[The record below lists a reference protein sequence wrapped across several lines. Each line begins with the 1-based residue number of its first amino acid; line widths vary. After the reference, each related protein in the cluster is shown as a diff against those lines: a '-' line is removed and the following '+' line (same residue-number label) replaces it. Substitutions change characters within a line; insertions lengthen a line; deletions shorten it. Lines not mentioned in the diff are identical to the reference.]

1 MNAGGTWGT
10 DSQADPE
17 AGAYHRQL
25 ILTPAS
31 TIAPKRAKWL
41 WAGRIAL
48 GTLALLAGR
57 EGIGKSTIT
66 YWIAARITKG
76 ELPGECWGKPRSVIV
91 SATEDSW
98 AHTIV
103 PRLIAAGADL
113 ELVFRIEATT
123 ITAGRGE
130 LLLPSDIDRLQVAA
144 MQLSTALLIL
154 DPLVARL
161 GELDTHKDAEVRKAL
176 EPLTRVA
183 EIEQFSIIG
192 LMHHNK
198 GGGGDP
204 LQLVMGSKAFTA
216 VARSV
221 HTVVPDPDD
230 DDKELCW
237 FGTAKNNL
245 GPVNTLPLLSYR
257 TETYLLPL
265 DDDPEPCVTSRVKWG
280 EESMRSMYDLMT
292 EATQTE
298 GPILQW
304 KEIADWILDHLEAEG
319 GSADRPDII
328 AAANKLKYAQRTVE
342 YALTKLTKAGKVTSK
357 RGFQQA
363 AHYTLATPSS
373 SDVTNP

>member
-1 MNAGGTWGT
+1 MTAGGTWGT

-17 AGAYHRQL
+17 AGSYHRQL

-41 WAGRIAL
+41 WAGRVAL

-176 EPLTRVA
+176 EPLTRIA

-221 HTVVPDPDD
+221 HTVVQDPDD
-230 DDKELCW
+230 EDGERCW
-237 FGTAKNNL
+237 FGTPKNNL
-245 GPVNTLPLLSYR
+245 GPTSTLPLLSYT
-257 TETYLLPL
+257 TETYTIPL
-265 DDDPEPCVTSRVKWG
+265 DDDPEPAVTSRVKWG
-280 EESMRSMYDLMT
+280 EESMRSMYDLMNDVST
-292 EATQTE
+292 SD
-298 GPILQW
+298 GPAFMW
-304 KEIADWILDHLEAEG
+304 REVADWIADYLESQG
-319 GSADRPDII
+319 GSATRQDIL
-328 AAANKLKYAQRTVE
+328 AEANKQKFSPTTVDRALKKLENDKKIKRESSGFPRTVHFI
-342 YALTKLTKAGKVTSK
+342 ATS
-357 RGFQQA
+357 
-363 AHYTLATPSS
+363 
-373 SDVTNP
+373 

>member
-1 MNAGGTWGT
+1 MTAGGAFGT
-10 DSQADPE
+10 DEQLDPV
-17 AGAYHRQL
+17 GYQRQL

-31 TIAPKRAKWL
+31 QIAPKRAKWL

-48 GTLALLAGR
+48 GTLALVAGR

-66 YWIAARITKG
+66 YWLAARITRG
-76 ELPGECWGKPRSVIV
+76 ELPGECYGKKRSVLV

-113 ELVFRIEATT
+113 DLIFRVEASTL
-123 ITAGRGE
+123 TAGRGE
-130 LLLPSDIDRLQVAA
+130 LLLPSDIERLQVNA
-144 MQLSTALLIL
+144 MRYGAALLIL

-183 EIEQFSIIG
+183 EQEQFSIIG

-230 DDKELCW
+230 ENNELCW

-245 GPVNTLPLLSYR
+245 GPTTTLPLLSYT
-257 TETYLLPL
+257 TETYTFPL

-280 EESMRSMYDLMT
+280 EESMRSMYDLMNDVST
-292 EATQTE
+292 SE
-298 GPILQW
+298 GPAFMW
-304 KEIADWILDHLEAEG
+304 REVADWISDYLQSQGGNATRQDILAEASKQKYVATTVDRALKKLENDKKVKRESSG
-319 GSADRPDII
+319 FP
-328 AAANKLKYAQRTVE
+328 RTVHFIF
-342 YALTKLTKAGKVTSK
+342 TG
-357 RGFQQA
+357 
-363 AHYTLATPSS
+363 
-373 SDVTNP
+373 

>member
-1 MNAGGTWGT
+1 MGDVNGKLSYGEGDTGGETGY
-10 DSQADPE
+10 Q
-17 AGAYHRQL
+17 RQL

-31 TIAPKRAKWL
+31 QIPPKRAKWL

-66 YWIAARITKG
+66 YWLAARITKG
-76 ELPGECWGKPRSVIV
+76 ELPGECYGRPRTVLV

-113 ELVFRIEATT
+113 ERIFRVEAST

-130 LLLPSDIDRLQVAA
+130 LLLPSDIERLQVTA
-144 MQLSTALLIL
+144 MRYGTALLIL

-161 GELDTHKDAEVRKAL
+161 GDLDTHKDAEVRKAL

-183 EIEQFSIIG
+183 EIEQFSIVG

-230 DDKELCW
+230 ESNELCW

-245 GPVNTLPLLSYR
+245 GPVTTLPLLSYR
-257 TETYLLPL
+257 TETYRLPL
-265 DDDPEPCVTSRVKWG
+265 DDDPEDCVTSCVKWG
-280 EESMRSMYDLMT
+280 EESMRSMYDLMSDV
-292 EATQTE
+292 ATTE
-298 GPILQW
+298 GPSFVW
-304 KEIADWILDHLEAEG
+304 REVADWITDYLQTQG
-319 GSADRPDII
+319 GTAGKQDIVTET
-328 AAANKLKYAQRTVE
+328 NKQKFASRTVDR
-342 YALTKLTKAGKVTSK
+342 ALQKLVSEKAVTRESG
-357 RGFQQA
+357 GFPRTTFYSLNQ
-363 AHYTLATPSS
+363 
-373 SDVTNP
+373 

>member
-1 MNAGGTWGT
+1 MGDVNGGHSWGDEDVITEEHAGYKR
-10 DSQADPE
+10 E
-17 AGAYHRQL
+17 L

-31 TIAPKRAKWL
+31 AIAPKRAKWL

-66 YWIAARITKG
+66 YWLAARITRG
-76 ELPGECWGKPRSVIV
+76 ELPGECYGKPRTVLV

-113 ELVFRIEATT
+113 DRIFRVETTT

-130 LLLPSDIDRLQVAA
+130 LLLPSDVDRLQEISVRYGA
-144 MQLSTALLIL
+144 ALLIL

-161 GELDTHKDAEVRKAL
+161 GDLDTHKDAEVRKAL

-183 EIEQFSIIG
+183 EASQFSIIG

-198 GGGGDP
+198 GGSGDP

-221 HTVVPDPDD
+221 HTVVQDPDD
-230 DDKELCW
+230 EDRERCW
-237 FGTAKNNL
+237 FGTPKNNL
-245 GPVNTLPLLSYR
+245 GPTASLPLLSYT
-257 TETYLLPL
+257 TETFLVPL
-265 DDDPEPCVTSRVKWG
+265 DDDPEPCVTSRVQWG
-280 EESMRSMYDLMT
+280 EESMRSMYDLMSDVST
-292 EATQTE
+292 AD
-298 GPILQW
+298 GPAFVW
-304 KEIADWILDHLEAEG
+304 REVADWITDYLQTQG
-319 GSADRPDII
+319 GTAGKQDILTE
-328 AAANKLKYAQRTVE
+328 ANKQKFAPRTVDR
-342 YALTKLTKAGKVTSK
+342 ALQKLTADKQVTRESS
-357 RGFQQA
+357 GFPRTTS
-363 AHYTLATPSS
+363 YTLKSQ
-373 SDVTNP
+373 